1 MTQSEILLKKLG
13 DMPIFRLSLGS
24 KELFHSNFLEFL
36 WDVDRSFFID
46 MIRAMIKDPNLLTL
60 APSDYFLSREKE
72 NFDICIYHV
81 VQKQTKN
88 KVQERDVYDLI
99 IENKVKSIPYKEQLV
114 KYVERVEKKRTAQDP
129 EPKYLLLSLAESFPD
144 KNQSNKVDVHFE
156 VKDKQGKVKK
166 AGNTAWTVVSYDTLG
181 QSISQLKRPIYNAK
195 AVSYIADYV
204 GFITNLHDLQK
215 AILNTMAGETLFK
228 DYDLFKQYR
237 LHDLYIK
244 LRCTSFMMQLKDRLL
259 KKNIPVEILAAN
271 RVREKD
277 KSGQYINNA
286 GVYLNV
292 NVFNAV
298 GQVGALV
305 WKGKGDFYEVVIQ
318 GGQFRH
324 GISPER
330 KAMGKGKRAK
340 LDNMWARHMNNKQS
354 RDFLTSILWQNPEP
368 SKNPKGKKGPY
379 CEYDDAYI
387 YRYIKCE
394 QMLVN
399 DLLDAMENDI
409 IQTAIFLKV
418 I

>member
-1 MTQSEILLKKLG
+1 MTQSEALLKKLG
-13 DMPIFRLSLGS
+13 DKPIFKLSLGS

-46 MIRAMIKDPNLLTL
+46 MIRTLLRDPYFLNL
-60 APSDYFLSREKE
+60 APSAYSLSREKE

-81 VQKQTKN
+81 EQKQTKN
-88 KVQERDVYDLI
+88 KAQERVVYDLI

-114 KYVERVEKKRTAQDP
+114 KYVERVEKKRIPQDP

-144 KNQSNKVDVHFE
+144 KNQNKEVDVHFE
-156 VKDKQGKVKK
+156 IKDKQGRITK
-166 AGNTAWTVVSYDTLG
+166 AGTTAWKVVNYEDLG
-181 QSISQLKRPIYNAK
+181 QSIFQQRRTIPNAK

-204 GFITNLHDLQK
+204 GFVIDLHDLQR

-244 LRCTSFMMQLKDRLL
+244 LRCTNFMMQLKDRLF
-259 KKNIPVEILAAN
+259 KNGIPVEILAAN
-271 RVREKD
+271 RIREKD
-277 KSGQYINNA
+277 RSGQYVNA
-286 GVYLNV
+286 AGIYLNV

-298 GQVGALV
+298 GQIGALV
-305 WKGKGDFYEVVIQ
+305 WKGKGDIYEVVIQ

-324 GISPER
+324 GINPER
-330 KAMGKGKRAK
+330 KAMGSGKRAK
-340 LDNMWARHMNNKQS
+340 LDNMWLRHMNNQRSKG
-354 RDFLTSILWQNPEP
+354 FLTSILGKNPEP
-368 SKNPKGKKGPY
+368 SKNPKGKRGSY

-387 YRYIKCE
+387 YRYIKCD
-394 QMLVN
+394 QMTVD
-399 DLLDAMENDI
+399 DLFDAMEKDI
-409 IQTAIFLKV
+409 MLTAQLLKV

>member
-1 MTQSEILLKKLG
+1 MTQSETLLKKLG

-46 MIRAMIKDPNLLTL
+46 VIRTMLNDTSFLTL
-60 APSDYFLSREKE
+60 APSDYYLSREKE

-81 VQKQTKN
+81 EQKQTKN
-88 KVQERDVYDLI
+88 KVQVRDVYDLI
-99 IENKVKSIPYKEQLV
+99 IENKVKSIPYKEQLI
-114 KYVERVEKKRTAQDP
+114 KYVERVEKKRVPQDP

-144 KNQSNKVDVHFE
+144 KNQNNEVDVHYE
-156 VKDKQGKVKK
+156 IKDKQGRIKK

-181 QSISQLKRPIYNAK
+181 QSIFQQSKAIYNAK
-195 AVSYIADYV
+195 AVSYIADYL

-228 DYDLFKQYR
+228 EYDLFKQYR

-259 KKNIPVEILAAN
+259 KKNIPVDILAAN

-277 KSGQYINNA
+277 KSGQYINKA
-286 GVYLNV
+286 SVYLNV

-305 WKGKGDFYEVVIQ
+305 WKGKGDIYEVVIQ

-330 KAMGKGKRAK
+330 KAMGRGKRAK
-340 LDNMWARHMNNKQS
+340 LDNMWARHMNSPKS
-354 RDFLTSILWQNPEP
+354 RDFLTRILSQNPEP

-379 CEYDDAYI
+379 CEYDDAYV
-387 YRYIKCE
+387 YRYVRCD
-394 QMLVN
+394 QMTVN
-399 DLLDAMENDI
+399 DLLDAMTMDI
-409 IQTAIFLKV
+409 VKTATVLKMV
-418 I
+418 